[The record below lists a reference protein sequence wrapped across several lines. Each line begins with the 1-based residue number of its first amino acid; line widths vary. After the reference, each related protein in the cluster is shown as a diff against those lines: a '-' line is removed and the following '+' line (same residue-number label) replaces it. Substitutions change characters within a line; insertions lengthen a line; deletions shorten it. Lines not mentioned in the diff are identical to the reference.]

1 MKRKSLAFALAVAL
15 TIMALVAT
23 GCGGGGAKDTKS
35 SDGAKSK
42 FPEKT
47 VTIVVPYGAGGG
59 VDTAVRGIQPY
70 LQKYLGASVLVENKP
85 GSGSL
90 IGTNYVGQAKPDGY
104 TLLAGTNG
112 TSLLSQL
119 YTDSW
124 KLGKPF
130 HDAFIPI
137 YSWVNQEG
145 NGIYVKKDS
154 PIKTMEDLAA
164 EAKKR
169 TIKIGIAGGLG
180 STDQVTAM
188 SVRKAYGGQ
197 WTIVPADTSA
207 EVTAGVLGGQ
217 LDVGCGGPSGSSM
230 DPNQLRMLAV
240 TMDKRSTR
248 WPDTPTF
255 GQLGKPQLTVHF
267 VIGAMAPLNTPK
279 EVISKL
285 AESFDK
291 ARNDPE
297 FIAWANKTNQ
307 PIGDSG
313 WDAKKYYDFLKTYS
327 DNMQVIIPDMQEE
340 MRKAQQGK

>member
-1 MKRKSLAFALAVAL
+1 LVLILAA
-15 TIMALVAT
+15 ALVLA
-23 GCGGGGAKDTKS
+23 GCGGGAKQEAKG
-35 SDGAKSK
+35 SDAGKSK
-42 FPEKT
+42 FPEKS

-70 LQKYLGASVLVENKP
+70 LQKHLGASVLVENKP

-90 IGTNYVGQAKPDGY
+90 IGTNLVGQSKPDGY

-119 YTDSW
+119 YSDSW

-145 NGIYVKKDS
+145 NGIYVKKES
-154 PIKTMEDLAA
+154 PIKTMDDLVA

-169 TIKIGIAGGLG
+169 PIKIGIAGGLG
-180 STDQVTAM
+180 STDQV
-188 SVRKAYGGQ
+188 SVLSIRKAYGGQ
-197 WTIVPADTSA
+197 WTIIPADTSA

-217 LDVGCGGPSGSSM
+217 LDAGCGGPSGSSM
-230 DPNQLRMLAV
+230 DPQKIRMLAV
-240 TMDKRSTR
+240 TMEKRSLR

-255 GQLGKPQLTVHF
+255 GELGKPQLTVHF
-267 VIGAMAPLNTPK
+267 VIGAMAPLGTPP

-285 AESFDK
+285 AEAFDK
-291 ARNDPE
+291 SRNDPG
-297 FIAWANKTNQ
+297 FIAWADKANQ
-307 PIGDSG
+307 PIGDKG
-313 WDAKKYYDFLKTYS
+313 WDAKKYYEFLKSYA
-327 DNMQVIIPDMQEE
+327 DNMQVIIPDLQEE
-340 MRKAQQGK
+340 MKKAQQGK